1 MPFAPQVYALCYSC
15 IECCWSFDFCSQNW
29 FHCYSSTALIG
40 IPVPWYLNH
49 KHNSLFTDT
58 VFESQC
64 FTFSSVD
71 WQQTYFTY
79 TDPAR
84 QSNSHHTCHVT
95 RNLVPAAPW
104 PVRMPA
110 RPSAISVII
119 AGSNSR
125 PDVTHDT
132 QSKPLR
138 MLDQRLPCPPHA
150 LAALASRIHRLYVC
164 MGPAPNGP
172 PRRART

>member
-1 MPFAPQVYALCYSC
+1 MYALCYSC

-110 RPSAISVII
+110 GAVSYISYHRWIGLETRRHARHTVETAQDAGSAITVPSACTCGIGLTNTPAVCVHGPSTKW
-119 AGSNSR
+119 ASPTR
-125 PDVTHDT
+125 AHVT
-132 QSKPLR
+132 
-138 MLDQRLPCPPHA
+138 
-150 LAALASRIHRLYVC
+150 
-164 MGPAPNGP
+164 
-172 PRRART
+172 